1 MNNTKTL
8 GSLVE
13 GSLTSEASK
22 LYDKTMEQAFR
33 ALGPCEKDFEL
44 TPSKTWVEENGK
56 GVAFSKKN
64 IEAGN
69 VVESA
74 HGVETQL
81 PFWGS
86 SKSGFRCV
94 SGFAGNCSNV
104 ASGIKNVEGVQLES
118 KIALEVN
125 GEGGNEKVRK
135 VVVSQ
140 PNAVDSVK
148 KIESPYNGISLVV
161 EVTGPAVGHMEG
173 NLGKANYLNSIES
186 KKSTSLKSEVEEG
199 TIDLNLLTEESR
211 DFSPNIGEF
220 TIFSLGDFVWVETKI
235 QPCWWPGRIYP
246 SDVSNDDKK
255 ENHETSFLVSLFG
268 VDKCQFCSSNQLR
281 PFIENFQVF
290 SNQTKSKSFLQAV
303 EKALNEIGREVKL
316 DMTCSCFL
324 KQTLIG
330 KRMTGKPFP
339 LTRFESE
346 NFLSDIKNLARDI
359 SMPSMLEF
367 TVIMSRL
374 SAYYHSLGHL
384 GLRMDQLK
392 ETTDFEGSSRDVI
405 MNKNNNGHSETAKS
419 NLGGEKKSGE
429 SEYLSEHGNNPEQKS
444 RTRRKK
450 RSEIRNGGNEAEGKT
465 EKGFESRERKKSKY
479 LTYPYINL
487 SSGHKSSV
495 VSGEEEREKEKESKI
510 LNEVNDTNK
519 VVERSSDSPSNVNK
533 SDKKKK
539 GANKPGPG
547 GISAKQNEKNIVVE
561 TTLPQVIS
569 ELKIAALDCLY
580 PEESSHFC
588 STESFVSLFR
598 RSVYN
603 YKSSYELYSKKKGSP
618 NDPQKVKK
626 LSPAS
631 KPELKK
637 KTKKKKSISSEL
649 TGPPVSEGK
658 LGEPEGYKCNNTEA
672 HSYVNINVA
681 NGVLCPKDGQLLSSF
696 VRKPE
701 RKKRKKKEVASERMQ
716 NITTT
721 GLPDLNGNNSVAGAR
736 LLGHISEIPD
746 LNGNGTK
753 IGVISFGPQ
762 EMDSLTEKGQP
773 DPKRKIGSLKEK
785 GKPEPKKR
793 KRKEKPIPAN
803 EKGIPDLNGNN
814 AEPSSASGQPKKRR
828 RKGAAAE
835 KPEITVTNHNKGTGL
850 LLTFALDFPLPSK
863 EDLASKFSGFGSLN
877 ELETRVFTES
887 RTVQIAYVK
896 DSDAVDALR
905 SLEISNPFGP
915 GLVNCRLCNV
925 SLATV
930 ARPMEVI
937 QTPAK
942 AFGLSPCRREVPS
955 LGLIRQ
961 NLEMMTL
968 MLEKSGNN
976 LSPDMRNKLEG
987 EIKGLL
993 KKVSTIVGESS
1004 SS

>member
-13 GSLTSEASK
+13 GSLTSEGSK

-33 ALGPCEKDFEL
+33 ASGLCKKDFEL
-44 TPSKTWVEENGK
+44 TPSKTWVEENGR
-56 GVAFSKKN
+56 GVVFSKEN
-64 IEAGN
+64 IEGSN

-74 HGVETQL
+74 RGVETQL
-81 PFWGS
+81 PFWGT
-86 SKSGFRCV
+86 SKSGVRCV
-94 SGFAGNCSNV
+94 SGFAGNCSTV
-104 ASGIKNVEGVQLES
+104 GSGIKNVEGVQLES

-125 GEGGNEKVRK
+125 GEGGNEKFRK
-135 VVVSQ
+135 AVVSP

-161 EVTGPAVGHMEG
+161 EVTGPAAGHMEG

-199 TIDLNLLTEESR
+199 TINLNLLTEESR
-211 DFSPNIGEF
+211 DFSPNIGEL

-235 QPCWWPGRIYP
+235 QPYWWPGRIYP

-255 ENHETSFLVSLFG
+255 ESNKNTFLVSLFG
-268 VDKCQFCSSNQLR
+268 VEKGHFCSPTQLR
-281 PFIENFQVF
+281 PFNENFQVF

-303 EKALNEIGREVKL
+303 EKALNEIGREVRL

-324 KQTLIG
+324 KQTLNG
-330 KRMTGKPFP
+330 KRMAGKPFP

-359 SMPSMLEF
+359 SMPNMLEF

-374 SAYYHSLGHL
+374 SAYYHSLGRL

-392 ETTDFEGSSRDVI
+392 ETSDFEGSSRDVI
-405 MNKNNNGHSETAKS
+405 MNKNNNSHSETANS
-419 NLGGEKKSGE
+419 NLGEEKKSGE

-450 RSEIRNGGNEAEGKT
+450 RSEINGGNEAEGKT

-479 LTYPYINL
+479 LSYPYINL
-487 SSGHKSSV
+487 SLGHKSSV
-495 VSGEEEREKEKESKI
+495 ASGEEEREKEKESKF

-519 VVERSSDSPSNVNK
+519 VAEMSNDSPSNVNK

-539 GANKPGPG
+539 GANKSGPG
-547 GISAKQNEKNIVVE
+547 VISAKLNEKNIVVE
-561 TTLPQVIS
+561 TTVPQVIS

-598 RSVYN
+598 RFVYN

-618 NDPQKVKK
+618 KDSQKVKK

-631 KPELKK
+631 EPELKK
-637 KTKKKKSISSEL
+637 KTKKKKSINSEL
-649 TGPPVSEGK
+649 TGPPLSEGK

-672 HSYVNINVA
+672 HSYVKLNVE

-701 RKKRKKKEVASERMQ
+701 RKKRKKKEVASVGMQ
-716 NITTT
+716 NITAT
-721 GLPDLNGNNSVAGAR
+721 GLPDLNGNNSVAGAH

-746 LNGNGTK
+746 LNGNGTE

-762 EMDSLTEKGQP
+762 EMDSLTEEGQHE
-773 DPKRKIGSLKEK
+773 PKRKIGSLKEK

-793 KRKEKPIPAN
+793 KRKEKPTPAN
-803 EKGIPDLNGNN
+803 AKGIPDLNGNN

-828 RKGAAAE
+828 RKGVAAE
-835 KPEITVTNHNKGTGL
+835 KPEITVINHNKGTGL
-850 LLTFALDFPLPSK
+850 LLTFASDFPLPSK

-877 ELETRVFTES
+877 ESETRVFTES
-887 RTVQIAYVK
+887 PTVQIAFLK

-930 ARPMEVI
+930 ALPMEVI

-976 LSPDMRNKLEG
+976 LSPDIRNKLEG